1 MPKRNRSE
9 QYLCAEAEGVAVIDV
24 VVVVAA
30 QIVVAENADGDVFF
44 DKVVGF
50 CLCPPGV
57 GVGAVQSEVVTDTR
71 IYRIFAAGLVETV
84 EPGIFHRAVSI
95 IDPAV
100 GRKRGVRHPA
110 VLQVIAQFDVGAD
123 FLVPSFV
130 VAAMTVPAFRVKG
143 VVGSADLS
151 QPVAVL
157 HVVFGADRIVEV
169 VIVVVFLIGKAFKI
183 ELVAD
188 FRNNGEI
195 VGNTI
200 SDFFGCAEILSGAG
214 VVFQRGALILQGS
227 GLTIPFPRPAGT
239 SGQ

>member
-1 MPKRNRSE
+1 M
-9 QYLCAEAEGVAVIDV
+9 
-24 VVVVAA
+24 
-30 QIVVAENADGDVFF
+30 
-44 DKVVGF
+44 
-50 CLCPPGV
+50 
-57 GVGAVQSEVVTDTR
+57 
-71 IYRIFAAGLVETV
+71 ETV

-188 FRNNGEI
+188 FRTVPNCSTQMGTSSISRRTDISVLFTLFLNFFHVEFYTRKI
-195 VGNTI
+195 TQVGNV
-200 SDFFGCAEILSGAG
+200 DLA
-214 VVFQRGALILQGS
+214 AL
-227 GLTIPFPRPAGT
+227 
-239 SGQ
+239 